1 MQEVRYIMGVRGL
14 IFERQNAFREPNA
27 RALDSKN
34 PSRNIS
40 FTMTRPRIARIFSIL
55 TALALL
61 AGSRT
66 LADHHETWVEVRSPH
81 FTVLSNAGEH
91 EGRLT
96 AQQFEEIRGMFEQQ
110 YPKLR
115 VDAGKPTVIFALK
128 NEDSLKLFLPSY
140 GTNQNA
146 MKLGGLYRMAYDRN
160 YALVR
165 TDIRGQGPFP
175 YHALYHEYTHAYFR
189 LNYRG
194 LPLWLNEGI
203 AEFYGNTKIEGKE
216 VKIGLVGEQ
225 QLRLLQNNAL
235 VPVSTLVTIDGTSP
249 LYNTRDHSGIFYAE
263 SWAVVHY
270 FMLAPE
276 VREKDLLNKF
286 LANLRESD
294 DPIEAANQSFGD
306 LNVLGSKLE
315 AYAHQT
321 KFGYGRL
328 ALSLK
333 VSENDFTA
341 RTLTPAEGLLAQ
353 AGYLLRSNHL
363 PEGLEILHQVEALDP
378 KAPGYHTELGYYH
391 LQKADFE
398 KALQEFELALAA
410 DPEDLSAHLYTA
422 TALYRDFEYTEESTP
437 KIRSHLE
444 KVLALNSNFAP
455 AYAFLSVA
463 YTKKPTPNN
472 QKAFDAALRASRLE
486 PGNLAYY
493 LDIGW
498 AFLADGKFAE
508 ARKIADLARKT
519 AFTPRDRTL
528 VTIFTK
534 RIDAKANQDS
544 PAPGGLPTDSEMQG
558 TEAGRTAQVPE
569 SVHAEGNITE
579 LICGHPPEVVLT
591 LATASDSLLLHIKDV
606 TKVEILEGGEPGDAS
621 TQPCTSWKDRRVQVD
636 FLPTPG
642 GVTKGE
648 IRRLSLE

>member
-1 MQEVRYIMGVRGL
+1 MRS
-14 IFERQNAFREPNA
+14 ASKA
-27 RALDSKN
+27 HTLDSEN
-34 PSRNIS
+34 PSRNIN
-40 FTMTRPRIARIFSIL
+40 FTMTRPRLARIFSIL
-55 TALALL
+55 AALALL
-61 AGSRT
+61 AGSRA

-96 AQQFEEIRGMFEQQ
+96 AEQFEEIRSMFEQR

-140 GTNQNA
+140 GTNPNA

-194 LPLWLNEGI
+194 LPLWLNEGL

-225 QLRLLQNNAL
+225 QLRLLQNNPL
-235 VPVSTLVTIDGTSP
+235 LPVSTLVTIDGTSP

-276 VREKDLLNKF
+276 VHEENLLNKF

-306 LNVLGSKLE
+306 LNALGNKLE
-315 AYAHQT
+315 EYAHQT

-328 ALSLK
+328 ALSVR

-363 PEGLEILHQVEALDP
+363 PEGLEILHQVEARDP

-391 LQKADFE
+391 LQKADYE

-410 DPEDLSAHLYTA
+410 DPGDLSAHLYTA
-422 TALYRDFEYTEESTP
+422 TALYRESEYTEESTP
-437 KIRSHLE
+437 KIRSELE
-444 KVLALNSNFAP
+444 KVLALNANFAP

-463 YTKKPTPNN
+463 YTKKPSPNN
-472 QKAFDAALRASRLE
+472 QKALDAAVRASRME

-498 AFLADGKFAE
+498 AFLADGKFSE

-519 AFTPRDRTL
+519 SSTPRERTL
-528 VTIFTK
+528 VTMFTK
-534 RIDAKANQDS
+534 RIDAKATQAS
-544 PAPGGLPTDSEMQG
+544 PASGGLMSESEMQG
-558 TEAGRTAQVPE
+558 TEPTPTTPVPE
-569 SVHAEGNITE
+569 SVHAEGRITE

-591 LATASDSLLLHIKDV
+591 LATASDSMLLHIKDV
-606 TKVEILEGGEPGDAS
+606 AKIEILAGREPSDAS
-621 TQPCTSWKDRRVQVD
+621 SLPCTSWKDRRAEVD
-636 FLPTPG
+636 FQSTPG
-642 GVTKGE
+642 GITKGE